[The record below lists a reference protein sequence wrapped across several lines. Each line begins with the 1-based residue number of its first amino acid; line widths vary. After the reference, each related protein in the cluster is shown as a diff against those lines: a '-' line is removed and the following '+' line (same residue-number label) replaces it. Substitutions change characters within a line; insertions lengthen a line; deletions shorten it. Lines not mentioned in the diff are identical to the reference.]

1 MPRLNFKIILYIMG
15 LLLLC
20 NGGFMLLSVIVSWYY
35 NDGVTL
41 ELFSSSLLTLIIGT
55 LLMFTTRNH
64 SKRIDKREGYIIV
77 TFGWIF
83 MALSGMIPYLLS
95 EAIPGFTNAFF
106 ETMSGYTTTGSTV
119 LSDIEIVPKGVLFWR
134 SLTHWIGGMH
144 RAFCV
149 AQMVVINFKGLYE
162 WMLILSIKS
171 WQELLQVTK

>member
-1 MPRLNFKIILYIMG
+1 MG

-134 SLTHWIGGMH
+134 SLTHWIGGMGIIVL
-144 RAFCV
+144 AI
-149 AQMVVINFKGLYE
+149 AI
-162 WMLILSIKS
+162 
-171 WQELLQVTK
+171 

>member
-1 MPRLNFKIILYIMG
+1 MPSLNFKIILYIMG

-83 MALSGMIPYLLS
+83 MALSGMIP
-95 EAIPGFTNAFF
+95 
-106 ETMSGYTTTGSTV
+106 
-119 LSDIEIVPKGVLFWR
+119 
-134 SLTHWIGGMH
+134 
-144 RAFCV
+144 
-149 AQMVVINFKGLYE
+149 
-162 WMLILSIKS
+162 
-171 WQELLQVTK
+171 